1 MPRVARLLLTLLKAC
16 CEIHEEA
23 CIIYVPKANW
33 DYSDCELPAAGGSFN
48 YMAQN
53 PPNNRPDG
61 NDDEN
66 NPQDPFSAMFG
77 QLFGSGFDP
86 NNLPPQLRDA
96 LGAQGD
102 PAAMQKMMQQA
113 QAMMSAMMS
122 RNASSGPVNWK
133 LASDTALQAYASED
147 PEVSVARQSA
157 ITDAS
162 YLADLWLNNSTVFE
176 AGSAP
181 IEAWTRKRWYDKTL
195 GTWKKI
201 TEPVAESV
209 AQAITS
215 AMKDQIPEEMK
226 GMLGNADGM
235 FRNLGASMFGMQLG
249 SALGELAKDV
259 LGGTDLG
266 LPLAGTTPGI
276 VATNVS
282 AFGDGLE
289 IPEQEVLLYAV
300 LRESAHAR
308 LFNRVPWLSSKLI
321 GAVESYARG
330 IHIDMSRI
338 EEAVRGIDPSNPEA
352 LQSMLG
358 EGLFTPQRTQAQDKA
373 LENLELTLALI
384 EGWVDHV
391 VSEAAQNLPFAGH
404 LRETMRRRRAS
415 GGPAESTFAAL
426 VGLELR
432 PRKLREAAALWEHL
446 FNERGIDGRDA
457 VWDHPDLMP
466 TQADLSDPAGFTK
479 RREEAAEEFDEF
491 DVALGKLL
499 NGEFDG
505 IDPVAEAPKDENNDE
520 DPQDPKA

>member
-1 MPRVARLLLTLLKAC
+1 M
-16 CEIHEEA
+16 
-23 CIIYVPKANW
+23 PKANW
-33 DYSDCELPAAGGSFN
+33 SPDSWELSGARGSFKG
-48 YMAQN
+48 MAQN
-53 PPNNRPDG
+53 PPNNRPNGD
-61 NDDEN
+61 DDEN

-77 QLFGSGFDP
+77 QLFGGGFDP
-86 NNLPPQLRDA
+86 NDLPPQLRDA

-122 RNASSGPVNWK
+122 NNASSGPVNWK
-133 LASDTALQAYASED
+133 LASDTALQAYASDD
-147 PEVSVARQSA
+147 PAVSEARNSA
-157 ITDAS
+157 ISDAS
-162 YLADLWLNNSTVFE
+162 NLSGLWLDNATVFE
-176 AGSAP
+176 SNGHAT
-181 IEAWTRKRWYDKTL
+181 EVWTRKRWYDKTL
-195 GTWKKI
+195 ATWKQV

-209 AQAITS
+209 AKAITT

-249 SALGELAKDV
+249 TALGGLATDV
-259 LGGTDLG
+259 LGGTDIG

-276 VATNVS
+276 IATNVS
-282 AFGDGLE
+282 KFGDGLE
-289 IPEQEVLLYAV
+289 IPEQEVLLYV
-300 LRESAHAR
+300 ILRENAHTR

-338 EEAVRGIDPSNPEA
+338 EDAVRGIDPSNPEA

-358 EGLFTPQRTQAQDKA
+358 EGIFTPQRTPAQEKA

-391 VSEAAQNLPFAGH
+391 VSLAAQNLPFAGH

-415 GGPAESTFAAL
+415 GGPAETAFASL

-446 FNERGIDGRDA
+446 YDERGIDGRDA

-466 TQADLSDPAGFTK
+466 TAEDLTDPKGFTH
-479 RREEAAEEFDEF
+479 RREVAATEFDDF
-491 DVALGKLL
+491 DAALGKLL
-499 NGEFDG
+499 DGGFDNVESDSEDD
-505 IDPVAEAPKDENNDE
+505 DPGKPENPKS
-520 DPQDPKA
+520 